1 MITSSVI
8 VDSPE
13 EWIRSV
19 LAFESKIHDLE
30 AVGQITSYDTEL
42 SITEDNQYQISI
54 FVEMD
59 EDYE

>member
-8 VDSPE
+8 VDGPW

-19 LAFESKIHDLE
+19 IAFEAKIHDLE
-30 AVGQITSYDTEL
+30 AIGQVTSYDTEL
-42 SITEDNQYQISI
+42 SITEDNQYKISI

-59 EDYE
+59 EEYE